1 MLLCSLSPSQT
12 GSFPWGSG
20 FQLGRSAS
28 QGTLGS
34 LGRGSVRHLVVW
46 RPGMLPNILPCIE
59 QPPTTRPYP
68 APNVSS
74 AEAEKPALGQAVS
87 SHSRKL
93 SCEGVE
99 TGTLASLFHRGGQ
112 RLKGR
117 KQLVEEGVA
126 SSFSQHIF
134 IKYLLYASYYSNC
147 RTETRAHFFYSFSN
161 RHFLRWL
168 LGICS
173 DESDPAPDP
182 LELTVW

>member
-1 MLLCSLSPSQT
+1 
-12 GSFPWGSG
+12 
-20 FQLGRSAS
+20 
-28 QGTLGS
+28 
-34 LGRGSVRHLVVW
+34 
-46 RPGMLPNILPCIE
+46 MLPNILPCIE

-147 RTETRAHFFYSFSN
+147 RTETRAHFFIHSVIDIFCVGCRGYVVMNQTQRLTPWSSQCGEGDSHSDTDEAVRPEKPRATWRN
-161 RHFLRWL
+161 PGRLPQRGVYKLRCK
-168 LGICS
+168 GGRS
-173 DESDPAPDP
+173 
-182 LELTVW
+182 